1 MSLGAGQPWAKGWG
15 LGVGVWTSWLLP
27 LCSHSLLQKR
37 KSMTKLRGP
46 NPKSSRTTLQS
57 KSVRRPLPDG
67 GGWGS
72 AVPGAVWQGPLMCH
86 CPSQESEE
94 DDEEDEDDEDED
106 EEEEDDENG
115 DSSED
120 GGDSS
125 ESSSEDESEDGDE
138 VGRTRHG
145 GRGERGLASMA
156 IW

>member
-1 MSLGAGQPWAKGWG
+1 MFGTHGCSLCPR
-15 LGVGVWTSWLLP
+15 P
-27 LCSHSLLQKR
+27 HPLLQKR

-57 KSVRRPLPDG
+57 KSVRSPCQKGDRE
-67 GGWGS
+67 WGS
-72 AVPGAVWQGPLMCH
+72 EVPGVVWQGPLMCFH
-86 CPSQESEE
+86 PSQESED
-94 DDEEDEDDEDED
+94 DDEEDEDEDDED

-138 VGRTRHG
+138 VGWVGHG
-145 GRGERGLASMA
+145 GRGERGPARTA
-156 IW
+156 TW